1 MGKSYLKSIARTFRS
16 TKSRFLSV
24 FGIVALGVGFLAG
37 LSGTPVDMKRSVE
50 RYLDD
55 GNFYDVRV
63 LSTLGL
69 TDADVEALGRVPGVR
84 QVEPGWSADLLV
96 KAGETDAV
104 VSRVHSV
111 SGEQSI
117 NRLVLQDGRMPQSPG
132 ECVVEAGA
140 NATNPTW
147 PIGTTI
153 KATDDNEDLDE
164 KLAVTEFT
172 VVGIVRNSNYFS
184 FEREPASV
192 GDGTIRLIFYIPP
205 KAFAYEAYTEIYLTA
220 EGALELD
227 SLEQDY
233 QTTVDALTASVEAI
247 AEERCQAR
255 YNSLKAEGQ
264 QEIDDAWAEYNDAKA
279 EAEQE
284 LADAWAELED
294 GRRKL
299 ADGEKKVKE
308 GEADY
313 QKGLRELNDNL
324 QKLNDGIAALG
335 DAENQ
340 LNEAENALTEGWEQ
354 LREGGD
360 RLDSARRQLE
370 AAQAQYDEGKSQL
383 EKARQQLAEG
393 KEQFD
398 QLEQLDDGYRQYQGG
413 LGSIASAINGMLG
426 ISEEEAQDQGV
437 TGQDIHQV
445 VAELSAIMPEQIPG
459 DNTELVWLTLERVL
473 LQSPA
478 LTPTRVAVSAMQ
490 VHAREL
496 YEALSQLPSE
506 EQPAELME
514 WLAEFYAQEPDEILT
529 EASRI
534 GLNLCQILQSNPLS
548 EAARELVDAS
558 FRILFGYSATEMTDA
573 VRNLVIFYRE
583 IDAGMAQLAEQKG
596 LESKEQAYEQISG
609 ITEATRK
616 SIDDGEAQFAA
627 GEQQLAD
634 AKAQLEDGWRQYNE
648 GMAQLAEG
656 RTQLEESRRQL
667 DDGWAL
673 LAEKKVQLAD
683 AQRQLTEG
691 RQKLADARV
700 ELDDA
705 RVTLAENL
713 QKLRDGELDYEDA
726 LREVNEE
733 LADARAEIEDGE
745 AELAKLEFPEWY
757 VWDRSH
763 NVSWASFKTNVD
775 KLQAITTI
783 FPVFFFLV
791 AALVVSTTMTRMIEE
806 ERLQIGTLKALGYRS
821 GEIMVKYLLYALAA
835 ALLGTAVGLTVGFYA
850 FPTVIWS
857 AYTIMYYVPVL
868 YTPWQ
873 LNKALFAGGTLTGLT
888 VGVTALACRASLSE
902 APAALMLPRAPRA
915 GQRILL
921 ERITPLWRR
930 LPFTWKVTCRNLFR
944 YKKRFWMTVIG
955 VSGCTALLVTGF
967 GISDSLDAICTNQY
981 GNIYHYDLTTAIAH
995 PEDTASGPAHDYLY
1009 GADFD
1014 RSLAASMEKT
1024 TQPKAGTAGLEC
1036 YLMVPQDLSAFADFA
1051 DLHERLSGKATPLG
1065 EQGVVVT
1072 EKFAKEMGVS
1082 AGDTLTLENS
1092 EGTSAEF
1099 TVSGVCEHYVFNYV
1113 YLSAAAYEEGF
1124 GTPASWNV
1132 ILTRFREDGPAQG
1145 DISRTLLAMDAV
1157 SAVNFTTDQMTTVLN
1172 MLDSIDAVVVLIIVC
1187 AAALAFVVL
1196 YNLSNINIAERVKE
1210 IATLKVLGFHDKET
1224 YRYVS
1229 RESSALTLIGA
1240 LAGLVLGIWLHRFI
1254 ITTVEVDAV
1263 MFGRQIQPLSFVY
1276 ALVLTL
1282 LFGTVVNRVMG
1293 LRLKKISMVESMK
1306 APE

>member
-1 MGKSYLKSIARTFRS
+1 M
-16 TKSRFLSV
+16 
-24 FGIVALGVGFLAG
+24 
-37 LSGTPVDMKRSVE
+37 
-50 RYLDD
+50 
-55 GNFYDVRV
+55 N
-63 LSTLGL
+63 
-69 TDADVEALGRVPGVR
+69 
-84 QVEPGWSADLLV
+84 
-96 KAGETDAV
+96 
-104 VSRVHSV
+104 
-111 SGEQSI
+111 EQ
-117 NRLVLQDGRMPQSPG
+117 
-132 ECVVEAGA
+132 
-140 NATNPTW
+140 
-147 PIGTTI
+147 
-153 KATDDNEDLDE
+153 
-164 KLAVTEFT
+164 
-172 VVGIVRNSNYFS
+172 
-184 FEREPASV
+184 
-192 GDGTIRLIFYIPP
+192 
-205 KAFAYEAYTEIYLTA
+205 
-220 EGALELD
+220 
-227 SLEQDY
+227 
-233 QTTVDALTASVEAI
+233 
-247 AEERCQAR
+247 
-255 YNSLKAEGQ
+255 
-264 QEIDDAWAEYNDAKA
+264 
-279 EAEQE
+279 
-284 LADAWAELED
+284 
-294 GRRKL
+294 
-299 ADGEKKVKE
+299 
-308 GEADY
+308 
-313 QKGLRELNDNL
+313 
-324 QKLNDGIAALG
+324 
-335 DAENQ
+335 
-340 LNEAENALTEGWEQ
+340 
-354 LREGGD
+354 
-360 RLDSARRQLE
+360 
-370 AAQAQYDEGKSQL
+370 
-383 EKARQQLAEG
+383 
-393 KEQFD
+393 
-398 QLEQLDDGYRQYQGG
+398 
-413 LGSIASAINGMLG
+413 
-426 ISEEEAQDQGV
+426 
-437 TGQDIHQV
+437 
-445 VAELSAIMPEQIPG
+445 
-459 DNTELVWLTLERVL
+459 
-473 LQSPA
+473 
-478 LTPTRVAVSAMQ
+478 
-490 VHAREL
+490 
-496 YEALSQLPSE
+496 
-506 EQPAELME
+506 
-514 WLAEFYAQEPDEILT
+514 
-529 EASRI
+529 
-534 GLNLCQILQSNPLS
+534 
-548 EAARELVDAS
+548 
-558 FRILFGYSATEMTDA
+558 
-573 VRNLVIFYRE
+573 
-583 IDAGMAQLAEQKG
+583 
-596 LESKEQAYEQISG
+596 
-609 ITEATRK
+609 
-616 SIDDGEAQFAA
+616 
-627 GEQQLAD
+627 
-634 AKAQLEDGWRQYNE
+634 
-648 GMAQLAEG
+648 
-656 RTQLEESRRQL
+656 
-667 DDGWAL
+667 
-673 LAEKKVQLAD
+673 
-683 AQRQLTEG
+683 
-691 RQKLADARV
+691 
-700 ELDDA
+700 
-705 RVTLAENL
+705 
-713 QKLRDGELDYEDA
+713 
-726 LREVNEE
+726 

-745 AELAKLEFPEWY
+745 AKLAELEPPEWY
-757 VWDRSH
+757 IWDRSH

-873 LNKALFAGGTLTGLT
+873 LDKALFAGGTLTGLT
-888 VGVTALACRASLSE
+888 VGVTALACRASLAE

-967 GISDSLDAICTNQY
+967 GISDSLDAICTNQF

-995 PEDTASGPAHDYLY
+995 PEDTASGPAYDYLY

-1036 YLMVPQDLSAFADFA
+1036 YLMVPQDLDAFADFA
-1051 DLHERLSGKATPLG
+1051 DLHERLSGNATPLG
-1065 EQGVVVT
+1065 DQGVVVT

-1282 LFGTVVNRVMG
+1282 LFGTVVNKVMG

>member
-1 MGKSYLKSIARTFRS
+1 MGKSYFKSIARTFRS

-37 LSGTPVDMKRSVE
+37 LSGTPVDMKNSVE

-69 TDADVEALGRVPGVR
+69 TDADAEALFKVPGVR
-84 QVEPGWSADLLV
+84 QVEPAWSADLLV
-96 KAGETDAV
+96 KAGDTDAV

-117 NRLVLQDGRMPQSPG
+117 NRLILQDGRMPQSPG

-153 KATDDNEDLDE
+153 KATADNEDLDE

-205 KAFAYEAYTEIYLTA
+205 EAFAYEAYTEIYLTA

-233 QTTVDALTASVEAI
+233 QTTVDALTASIEAI
-247 AEERCQAR
+247 ADERCQAR

-264 QEIDDAWAEYNDAKA
+264 QEIDDAWSEYNDAKA

-299 ADGEKKVKE
+299 ADGENEVNK

-313 QKGLRELNDNL
+313 WKGLRELKDNL
-324 QKLNDGIAALG
+324 QKFNDGIAALG

-340 LNEAENALTEGWEQ
+340 LN
-354 LREGGD
+354 
-360 RLDSARRQLE
+360 SARSQLE
-370 AAQAQYDEGKSQL
+370 EGQAQYDAGAAELEAARGQL
-383 EKARQQLAEG
+383 EQGRQQLA
-393 KEQFD
+393 
-398 QLEQLDDGYRQYQGG
+398 QLEQLAEGYSRYWAELETMAGTINDRMGLTEEDAVTAEKLNALLADISAHLPDPLPEDDTGLLTAFLQAMGLPGPGEAPTLEQTIQLQALAAELETRLLEQGNPED
-413 LGSIASAINGMLG
+413 LPLIAMLHG
-426 ISEEEAQDQGV
+426 FANLPPEEAQAQAGAASALIWTFITENSDALDAILQEM
-437 TGQDIHQV
+437 TGMSSD
-445 VAELSAIMPEQIPG
+445 ELSQTLRMLLTAWRQMDKGIAQTAQAMGKPRSEVEAG
-459 DNTELVWLTLERVL
+459 LKDGSLVTNAGKEL
-473 LQSPA
+473 A
-478 LTPTRVAVSAMQ
+478 
-490 VHAREL
+490 
-496 YEALSQLPSE
+496 
-506 EQPAELME
+506 
-514 WLAEFYAQEPDEILT
+514 
-529 EASRI
+529 
-534 GLNLCQILQSNPLS
+534 
-548 EAARELVDAS
+548 
-558 FRILFGYSATEMTDA
+558 
-573 VRNLVIFYRE
+573 
-583 IDAGMAQLAEQKG
+583 
-596 LESKEQAYEQISG
+596 
-609 ITEATRK
+609 
-616 SIDDGEAQFAA
+616 DGEARLAA
-627 GEQQLAD
+627 GEQQLVD
-634 AKAQLEDGWRQYNE
+634 AKAQLEDGWKQYN
-648 GMAQLAEG
+648 
-656 RTQLEESRRQL
+656 
-667 DDGWAL
+667 DGWAQ

-726 LREVNEE
+726 LREVKEQ

-745 AELAKLEFPEWY
+745 AKLAELEPPEWY

-873 LNKALFAGGTLTGLT
+873 LDKALFAGGTLTGLT
-888 VGVTALACRASLSE
+888 VGVTALACRASLAE

-967 GISDSLDAICTNQY
+967 GISDSLDAICTNQF

-995 PEDTASGPAHDYLY
+995 PEDTASGPAYDYLY

-1036 YLMVPQDLSAFADFA
+1036 YLMVPQDLDAFADFA
-1051 DLHERLSGKATPLG
+1051 DLHERLSGSATPLG

-1263 MFGRQIQPLSFVY
+1263 MFGRQIQSLSFVY

>member
-1 MGKSYLKSIARTFRS
+1 MGKSYFKSIARTFRS

-37 LSGTPVDMKRSVE
+37 LSGTPVDMKNSVE

-69 TDADVEALGRVPGVR
+69 TDVDVDALRKVQGVG
-84 QVEPGWSADLLV
+84 QVEPAWSADLLV
-96 KAGETDAV
+96 KAGEADAV
-104 VSRVHSV
+104 VSRVHSIP
-111 SGEQSI
+111 GEQGI
-117 NRLVLQDGRMPQSPG
+117 NRLVLQDGRMPQTPG

-153 KATDDNEDLDE
+153 KATADNEDLDE

-205 KAFAYEAYTEIYLTA
+205 EAFAYEAYTEIYLTA

-233 QTTVDALTASVEAI
+233 QTTVDALTVGIEAI
-247 AEERCQAR
+247 ADERCQAR

-299 ADGEKKVKE
+299 ADGEKEVNE

-313 QKGLRELNDNL
+313 RKGLRELNDNL
-324 QKLNDGIAALG
+324 QKLNDGLAALG

-340 LNEAENALTEGWEQ
+340 LNSAL
-354 LREGGD
+354 
-360 RLDSARRQLE
+360 SQLE
-370 AAQAQYDEGKSQL
+370 EGQAQYDAGVAELEAARGQL
-383 EKARQQLAEG
+383 EQGRQQLAQLKQLAEG
-393 KEQFD
+393 YSRYWE
-398 QLEQLDDGYRQYQGG
+398 QLETM
-413 LGSIASAINGMLG
+413 AAAINENMEPTG
-426 ISEEEAQDQGV
+426 EEAV
-437 TGQDIHQV
+437 T
-445 VAELSAIMPEQIPG
+445 AEELNAILADTSARLPDPLPE
-459 DNTELVWLTLERVL
+459 DDTELLTAFLLAMGLPGPGEEPTLEQTIL
-473 LQSPA
+473 LQELAGAMAGWLRDQHDPA
-478 LTPTRVAVSAMQ
+478 
-490 VHAREL
+490 
-496 YEALSQLPSE
+496 YAL
-506 EQPAELME
+506 
-514 WLAEFYAQEPDEILT
+514 I
-529 EASRI
+529 I
-534 GLNLCQILQSNPLS
+534 QILQDFADLDDPEQAQAQVGAASALIWTFITENSDALDAILQEMTGMSSNELS
-548 EAARELVDAS
+548 RTLRMLLTAWRQMDKGIEQTAQAMGKPRSEVEAGLKDGSLVANAERELA
-558 FRILFGYSATEMTDA
+558 
-573 VRNLVIFYRE
+573 
-583 IDAGMAQLAEQKG
+583 
-596 LESKEQAYEQISG
+596 
-609 ITEATRK
+609 
-616 SIDDGEAQFAA
+616 DGEARFAA

-634 AKAQLEDGWRQYNE
+634 AKAQLEDGWKQYN
-648 GMAQLAEG
+648 
-656 RTQLEESRRQL
+656 
-667 DDGWAL
+667 DGWAL

-683 AQRQLTEG
+683 AQRQLAEG

-713 QKLRDGELDYEDA
+713 QKLREGELDYEDA
-726 LREVNEE
+726 LREVNEQ

-745 AELAKLEFPEWY
+745 AKLAELEPPEWY
-757 VWDRSH
+757 IWDRSH

-873 LNKALFAGGTLTGLT
+873 LDKALFAGGTLTGLT
-888 VGVTALACRASLSE
+888 VGVTALACRASLAE

-967 GISDSLDAICTNQY
+967 GISDSLDAICTNQF

-995 PEDTASGPAHDYLY
+995 PEDTASGPAYDYLY

-1036 YLMVPQDLSAFADFA
+1036 YLMVPQDLDAFADFA
-1051 DLHERLSGKATPLG
+1051 DLHERLSGSATPLG

-1282 LFGTVVNRVMG
+1282 LFGTVVNKVMG

>member
-96 KAGETDAV
+96 KAGDIDAV

-132 ECVVEAGA
+132 ECVVEASA
-140 NATNPTW
+140 NAINPTW

-192 GDGTIRLIFYIPP
+192 GDGTIQLIFYIPP
-205 KAFAYEAYTEIYLTA
+205 EAFAYEAYTEIYLTA

-233 QTTVDALTASVEAI
+233 QNTVDALTASVEAI
-247 AEERCQAR
+247 ADERCQAR

-294 GRRKL
+294 GRQQL
-299 ADGEKKVKE
+299 ADGEKE
-308 GEADY
+308 IRNGEADY

-340 LNEAENALTEGWEQ
+340 LN
-354 LREGGD
+354 
-360 RLDSARRQLE
+360 SARSQLE
-370 AAQAQYDEGKSQL
+370 EGQAQYDAGAAELEAARGQL
-383 EKARQQLAEG
+383 EQGRRQLA
-393 KEQFD
+393 
-398 QLEQLDDGYRQYQGG
+398 QLEQLAEAYRSYWTELDAMAGTINDRMGLTEEDAVTAEKLNALLADISAHLPDPLPEDDTELLTAFLQAMG
-413 LGSIASAINGMLG
+413 LPGPGEAPTLEQTIQLQALAGAVADWLEEQNDPAYVFIIDRLREFAEIEDPEQAQAKAGAVSAFIWEQITEHPEVLDAILQAMVGMN
-426 ISEEEAQDQGV
+426 S
-437 TGQDIHQV
+437 
-445 VAELSAIMPEQIPG
+445 AELSQTLRMLLTAWRQM
-459 DNTELVWLTLERVL
+459 DNGIAQTAQAMEMSRSDVETGLKSGSLATNARKKLE
-473 LQSPA
+473 
-478 LTPTRVAVSAMQ
+478 
-490 VHAREL
+490 
-496 YEALSQLPSE
+496 
-506 EQPAELME
+506 
-514 WLAEFYAQEPDEILT
+514 
-529 EASRI
+529 
-534 GLNLCQILQSNPLS
+534 
-548 EAARELVDAS
+548 
-558 FRILFGYSATEMTDA
+558 
-573 VRNLVIFYRE
+573 
-583 IDAGMAQLAEQKG
+583 
-596 LESKEQAYEQISG
+596 
-609 ITEATRK
+609 
-616 SIDDGEAQFAA
+616 DGEAQLAA

-634 AKAQLEDGWRQYNE
+634 AKAQLEDGWKQYN
-648 GMAQLAEG
+648 
-656 RTQLEESRRQL
+656 
-667 DDGWAL
+667 DGWTQ

-868 YTPWQ
+868 YTSWQ

-995 PEDTASGPAHDYLY
+995 PEDTASGPAYDYLY

-1072 EKFAKEMGVS
+1072 EKFAREMGVS

-1092 EGTSAEF
+1092 EGDSAEF
-1099 TVSGVCEHYVFNYV
+1099 TVSGVCEHYVYNYV

-1132 ILTRFREDGPAQG
+1132 ILTQFREDGPAQG
-1145 DISRTLLAMDAV
+1145 DISRTLLAMDEV

-1240 LAGLVLGIWLHRFI
+1240 LAGLVLGIWLHQFI

>member
-96 KAGETDAV
+96 KAGDTDAV

-117 NRLVLQDGRMPQSPG
+117 NRLVLQDGRMPQRPG
-132 ECVVEAGA
+132 ECVVEASA
-140 NATNPTW
+140 NAINPTW

-205 KAFAYEAYTEIYLTA
+205 EAFAYEAYTEIYLTA

-233 QTTVDALTASVEAI
+233 QNTVDALTASVEAI
-247 AEERCQAR
+247 AGERCQAR

-294 GRRKL
+294 GRQQL
-299 ADGEKKVKE
+299 ADGEKE
-308 GEADY
+308 IRDGEADY

-324 QKLNDGIAALG
+324 QKLNEGIAALG

-340 LNEAENALTEGWEQ
+340 LN
-354 LREGGD
+354 
-360 RLDSARRQLE
+360 SARSQLE
-370 AAQAQYDEGKSQL
+370 EGQAQYDAGAAELEAARGQL
-383 EKARQQLAEG
+383 EQGRQQLA
-393 KEQFD
+393 
-398 QLEQLDDGYRQYQGG
+398 QLEQLAEGYSRYWAELETMAAAINENMELTGEDAVTAEELNAILADTSARLPDPLPEDDTELLTAFLQAMG
-413 LGSIASAINGMLG
+413 LPGPGEEPTLEQTVQLQALARAVANWLEEQDSIANEPIIQLLREFAEI
-426 ISEEEAQDQGV
+426 EDPEEAQEYAGLVSAFIWEQITEHPEVLDAILQSMI
-437 TGQDIHQV
+437 DMNS
-445 VAELSAIMPEQIPG
+445 AELSQALRMLLTAWRQMDKGIAQTAQAMEMSKSDVEAG
-459 DNTELVWLTLERVL
+459 LKSGSLVT
-473 LQSPA
+473 
-478 LTPTRVAVSAMQ
+478 
-490 VHAREL
+490 
-496 YEALSQLPSE
+496 
-506 EQPAELME
+506 
-514 WLAEFYAQEPDEILT
+514 
-529 EASRI
+529 
-534 GLNLCQILQSNPLS
+534 N
-548 EAARELVDAS
+548 
-558 FRILFGYSATEMTDA
+558 
-573 VRNLVIFYRE
+573 
-583 IDAGMAQLAEQKG
+583 
-596 LESKEQAYEQISG
+596 
-609 ITEATRK
+609 TRK
-616 SIDDGEAQFAA
+616 KLEDGEAQLAA

-634 AKAQLEDGWRQYNE
+634 AKAQLEDGWKQYN
-648 GMAQLAEG
+648 
-656 RTQLEESRRQL
+656 
-667 DDGWAL
+667 DGWAL

-705 RVTLAENL
+705 RVTIAENL

-888 VGVTALACRASLSE
+888 VGVTALSCRASLSE

-981 GNIYHYDLTTAIAH
+981 GNIYHYDLTTAMAH
-995 PEDTASGPAHDYLY
+995 LEDTASGPAYEYLY

-1092 EGTSAEF
+1092 EGDSAEF
-1099 TVSGVCEHYVFNYV
+1099 TVSGVCEHYVYNYV
-1113 YLSAAAYEEGF
+1113 YLSSAAYEEGF
-1124 GTPASWNV
+1124 GTSASWNV

-1145 DISRTLLAMDAV
+1145 DISRTLLAMDEV